1 MVRTTR
7 RPRYGSPVHE
17 STADADVRLRKE
29 WFDLLRQTAKTG
41 LARGGVLDPVIAVK
55 RRMLPHL
62 NAVQDVPGP
71 YQIPQGVKVVRTVE
85 EADAMLAHF
94 DEAFATSDDAAREAF
109 RQYHM
114 VLDADLPDDPFSPE
128 YRQRILDLY
137 EWMHGKPYAPTNEVT
152 ELDIDSALRTP
163 VPYLT
168 RSTATV
174 GQHLMIV
181 GHAIRSMDLP
191 PDSKVL
197 EFGPGWGNI
206 AEALSRMG
214 HEMTVVD
221 IEPHFLELIR
231 RRIELAGRSITTVQG
246 DFGTV
251 TELEEQFDAVV
262 FFECFHHCL
271 DHVQLLQELQRVV
284 KPGGRI
290 YLAAEPV
297 NDAFPFPWGP
307 RLDGESV
314 WAIRRNGWLELG
326 FQERYLFDALE
337 RTGWEGR
344 RVSFDEMPFASVY
357 VVERPGEASTD

>member
-1 MVRTTR
+1 MQE
-7 RPRYGSPVHE
+7 PP
-17 STADADVRLRKE
+17 ADLDVRLRRE
-29 WFDLLRQTAKTG
+29 WFDLLRVTVKAG
-41 LARGGVLDPVIAVK
+41 LARAGVLDPVLRVK
-55 RRMLPHL
+55 RRLLPQL
-62 NAVQDVPGP
+62 NAHHDIPGS
-71 YQIPQGVKVVRTVE
+71 YQIPQGVTVVRTVE
-85 EADAMLAHF
+85 EADAMLRHF

-109 RQYHM
+109 RQYQM
-114 VLDADLPDDPFSPE
+114 VLDEDLPDDPFSPE

-137 EWMHGKPYAPTNEVT
+137 EWLHGRPYAPSNEVT
-152 ELDIDSALRTP
+152 ELDIEDALRTP
-163 VPYLT
+163 FPYRT
-168 RSTATV
+168 GSTATV

-181 GHAIRSMDLP
+181 GHAIRSLELP
-191 PDSKVL
+191 PESKVL

-214 HEMTVVD
+214 HGMTVVD

-231 RRIELAGRSITTVQG
+231 RRVELAGRSITTVQG

-251 TELEEQFDAVV
+251 TELDDQFDAVV

-271 DHVQLLQELQRVV
+271 DHVDLLRELQRVV

-297 NDAFPFPWGP
+297 NDGFPFPWGP

-326 FQERYLFDALE
+326 FQEGYLFEALR
-337 RTGWEGR
+337 RTGWVGR
-344 RVSFDEMPFASVY
+344 RISFDEMPFASVY
-357 VVERPGEASTD
+357 VVERPAEVEPA

>member
-1 MVRTTR
+1 M
-7 RPRYGSPVHE
+7 
-17 STADADVRLRKE
+17 
-29 WFDLLRQTAKTG
+29 
-41 LARGGVLDPVIAVK
+41 GVLDPVIASK
-55 RRMLPHL
+55 RKLLPHL
-62 NAVQDVPGP
+62 TPPPEVPGP
-71 YQIPQGVKVVRTVE
+71 PQVPEGVTVVRTVE

-114 VLDADLPDDPFSPE
+114 VLDADLPADPFSSE

-137 EWMHGKPYAPTNEVT
+137 EWMHGKPYEPTNEVT
-152 ELDIDSALRTP
+152 ELDVDSALRTP
-163 VPYLT
+163 FPYFT

-181 GHAIRSMDLP
+181 GHAIRSMELAP
-191 PDSKVL
+191 ESKVL

-206 AEALSRMG
+206 AEALTKMG
-214 HEMTVVD
+214 HDLTVVD
-221 IEPHFLELIR
+221 IEPHFLDLIR
-231 RRIELAGRSITTVQG
+231 RRIEQAGRSITTVRG

-251 TELEEQFDAVV
+251 TELDDQFDAVL

-271 DHVQLLQELQRVV
+271 DHVALLQELQRVV

-290 YLAAEPV
+290 YLAAEPI
-297 NDAFPFPWGP
+297 NDAFPYPWGP

-326 FQERYLFDALE
+326 FQERYLFEALR

-357 VVERPGEASTD
+357 VVERPAEAVSTW